1 MAPEQFDPFSQA
13 IMLDPYE
20 HYRWLRDTAPVYHVP
35 NTDIWAVSRYV
46 DADYV
51 LRTHAIFSSTGG
63 VGPEWEPHPMLS
75 MYDPPEH
82 TRLRRLVAARFTP
95 KFVATLAERMT
106 ASAERLMVPYV
117 ETGGG
122 DFVTQFAEPMTS
134 ELMADV
140 LGIPEE
146 RRGDF
151 RRWSTGILDTLSS
164 RHDAVAAKEAEATR
178 VALLAYLRELIAQRQ
193 SLPPQSGI
201 ISLLLQAHEREALT
215 PKEVLAF
222 CVLLLVAG
230 YETSTNALANVVNGL
245 ARHPASFEAL
255 RAEPALV
262 ASAIE
267 EALRYDSPDQAFFRN
282 TLSDTKIADVSVPAR
297 SKVMVLLGS
306 ANRDD
311 AKFPDAD
318 AFDVRRDAADH
329 LAFGSGIHYCIG
341 APLARQQLAIVIRAL
356 LRHAADVS
364 PGGPG
369 ERVVT
374 VITRGFRTLPLHVS
388 PA

>member
-1 MAPEQFDPFSQA
+1 MPPEEFDPFSQA
-13 IMLDPYE
+13 IMLEPYE
-20 HYRWLRDTAPVYHVP
+20 HYRWLRETAPVYNVP
-35 NTDIWAVSRYV
+35 NTDIWAVSRYA

-51 LRTHAIFSSTGG
+51 LRTHGVFSSTGG

-106 ASAERLMVPYV
+106 ASAERLMVPLV
-117 ETGGG
+117 EAGSG
-122 DFVTQFAEPMTS
+122 DFVTELAEPMTAT
-134 ELMADV
+134 LMADV

-164 RHDAVAAKEAEATR
+164 RHDPVAAKEAEATR

-193 SLPPQSGI
+193 TRPPEGDI

-230 YETSTNALANVVNGL
+230 YETSTNAVANFLNAL
-245 ARHPASFEAL
+245 ARHPAAFEAL
-255 RAEPALV
+255 RSDPALV
-262 ASAIE
+262 PSAVE
-267 EALRYDSPDQAFFRN
+267 EGLRYDSADQAFFRN
-282 TLSDTKIADVSVPAR
+282 TLSDTKIADVLVPAR

-306 ANRDD
+306 GNRDD
-311 AKFPDAD
+311 GKFPNAD
-318 AFDVRRDAADH
+318 VFDVRRNASDH
-329 LAFGSGIHYCIG
+329 LAFGSGVHYCLG
-341 APLARQQLAIVIRAL
+341 ASLARQQLSIVIRSL
-356 LRHAADVS
+356 VRHAASIS
-364 PGGPG
+364 PAGPG

-374 VITRGFRTLPLHVS
+374 VITRGFRTLPLHVD
-388 PA
+388 AA